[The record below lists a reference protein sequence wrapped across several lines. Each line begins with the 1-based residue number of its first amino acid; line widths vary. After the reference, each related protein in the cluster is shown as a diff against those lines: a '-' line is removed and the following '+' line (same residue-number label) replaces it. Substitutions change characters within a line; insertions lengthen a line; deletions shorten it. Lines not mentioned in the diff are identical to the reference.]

1 MDSHEFHRFGVTS
14 AGVSYSSS
22 QATPSPGPETLF
34 GSPKFSKG
42 NSPTSPFSIPADCD
56 AGTTQS
62 DSLDQHCSTE
72 IISRLSPS
80 CSSSAETGGYYSASS
95 DSLHDTSP
103 ASSGGVYVLHNA
115 DGGQSMRH
123 ALMELEA
130 ALLGPD
136 NEDDEVT
143 APASSMSQS
152 RIDHVP
158 DQRSR
163 MLSQQS
169 YVVAS
174 PGQFSDSSRNSEF
187 SNEQHWEVTKE
198 RMFDGSPTGNLK
210 QLLVDCARALSENR
224 LIEFERLV
232 EKGRSVV
239 SISGD
244 PIQRLGAYMIEGLV
258 ARRECSGTNIY
269 RALRCK
275 EPMGKDLMSYM
286 YILYENCPYLKFG
299 YMAANG
305 AIAEACRNESSIHI
319 VDFQI
324 AQGTQWMTLLQA
336 LAARPGGPPHVRI
349 TGIDDPVSK
358 FARGASLEAVGNRLA
373 AISEKFNIPLEFH
386 PVPVFAPEL
395 TREMLQLRPG
405 EALAVNFPLQLH
417 HTPDESVDVENPR
430 DGLLRMIKSF
440 SPKVTTLVEQEANIN
455 TTPFL
460 TRFIESLDYYSAM
473 FESIDVT
480 MPRDR
485 KERINVEQH
494 CLAKEIVNII
504 ACEGK
509 EREERH
515 ELLGKWKSRFM
526 MAGFKPYPLSSYVNS
541 VIKSLLKCY
550 SEHYTLVEKDEAMLL
565 GRMEP
570 LKKPYFERRKNLN
583 SNSKRGRSKHSRGFE
598 EANIFPV
605 DNRPLD
611 MPSLSESKP
620 IQQPFNGNL
629 KATPFLDLGLLFE
642 FQNQNPNS
650 STFC

>member
-14 AGVSYSSS
+14 AGISYTSS
-22 QATPSPGPETLF
+22 QVTPPAAPETLF
-34 GSPKFSKG
+34 GSPKFSTG
-42 NSPTSPFSIPADCD
+42 NSPTSPFSIPVDCD
-56 AGTTQS
+56 AATTQS
-62 DSLDQHCSTE
+62 DSLDHQVSTG
-72 IISRLSPS
+72 LSPS
-80 CSSSAETGGYYSASS
+80 CSSSSETRGYYYRSSAASS
-95 DSLHDTSP
+95 DSLRESSP

-136 NEDDEVT
+136 NEDGEVT

-152 RIDHVP
+152 RIDHVSS
-158 DQRSR
+158 QTSR
-163 MLSQQS
+163 ILSQDPRQS
-169 YVVAS
+169 HVVAS
-174 PGQFSDSSRNSEF
+174 PGQLSDSSRDSEF
-187 SNEQHWEVTKE
+187 ANEQRHEVTKE
-198 RMFDGSPTGNLK
+198 RMFDGSPSENLK
-210 QLLVDCARALSENR
+210 QLLVDCARALSETR
-224 LIEFERLV
+224 LDDFEKLV
-232 EKGRSVV
+232 EKARSVV

-258 ARRECSGTNIY
+258 ARKESSGTNIY

-275 EPMGKDLMSYM
+275 EPVGRDLLSFM
-286 YILYENCPYLKFG
+286 YILYEICPYLKFG

-305 AIAEACRNESSIHI
+305 AIAEACRNESRIHI

-358 FARGASLEAVGNRLA
+358 YARGASLEAVGKRLA
-373 AISEKFNIPLEFH
+373 AISEKFNIPVEFH
-386 PVPVFAPEL
+386 PVPVFAPQL
-395 TREMLQLRPG
+395 TRDMLQLRPG

-526 MAGFKPYPLSSYVNS
+526 MAGFRPYPLSSYVNS
-541 VIKSLLKCY
+541 VIKGLLKCY
-550 SEHYTLVEKDEAMLL
+550 SEHYTLLEKDEAMLL
-565 GRMEP
+565 GWKNRM
-570 LKKPYFERRKNLN
+570 LI
-583 SNSKRGRSKHSRGFE
+583 SASAWH
-598 EANIFPV
+598 
-605 DNRPLD
+605 
-611 MPSLSESKP
+611 
-620 IQQPFNGNL
+620 
-629 KATPFLDLGLLFE
+629 
-642 FQNQNPNS
+642 
-650 STFC
+650 